1 MYRIV
6 FFNDNFVGLNF
17 NGKVLEV
24 ENLVKL
30 RYLKVENMSFMQDSL
45 EGGEVVVK
53 RRGGKRRLD
62 LFNKRWSFNF
72 LLESGSGVGSGRD
85 LKFFFIFGSRI
96 SKWRVFFGDYIFYV
110 FILNVVNSLL
120 DLDKII

>member
-1 MYRIV
+1 M
-6 FFNDNFVGLNF
+6 
-17 NGKVLEV
+17 
-24 ENLVKL
+24 
-30 RYLKVENMSFMQDSL
+30 
-45 EGGEVVVK
+45 K
-53 RRGGKRRLD
+53 RRGGKRCLD

-72 LLESGSGVGSGRD
+72 LLESGLGVGSGRD
-85 LKFFFIFGSRI
+85 LKFFFIFGNRI